1 MTGRIACIDYDRQE
15 STPLGA
21 VGVANNPGVFDRL
34 FSGAADFQRIH
45 HSCPLQGRDVK
56 MIVLQKEATA
66 TQDLSLDTIIFTFP
80 IATGQPQLS
89 ARIFTP
95 KWRPTTSI
103 QTFLSTKFLANSTA
117 NNDTESNYQSSDT
130 TGSGV
135 DNTDNADLM
144 PPPKEHIENTRKK
157 QKMNAVDKQI
167 IDILQKSLNAKEQ
180 NETGRLT
187 KEDDDKLFCLSLY
200 SELKKVPENQRL
212 TTKIELLSVIKEA
225 QKYHQSLPLQTNQH
239 QYMYS
244 TPTYSGYTT
253 ARPPPP
259 PQQWSTTPPPP
270 PSSWSPSPTG
280 SSQDSDSLDLFE

>member
-1 MTGRIACIDYDRQE
+1 MKKWKSIRDNYMRESKRQKKLP
-15 STPLGA
+15 SGSGSSKHTPY
-21 VGVANNPGVFDRL
+21 VYYRK
-34 FSGAADFQRIH
+34 
-45 HSCPLQGRDVK
+45 LQ
-56 MIVLQKEATA
+56 
-66 TQDLSLDTIIFTFP
+66 
-80 IATGQPQLS
+80 
-89 ARIFTP
+89 
-95 KWRPTTSI
+95 
-103 QTFLSTKFLANSTA
+103 FLANSTA

-144 PPPKEHIENTRKK
+144 PPPKDHIESTRKK

-167 IDILQKSLNAKEQ
+167 LDILQKSLNAKEQ

-212 TTKIELLSVIKEA
+212 TTKIQLLNVIKEA
-225 QKYHQSLPLQTNQH
+225 QNYHQSLTLQTNQH

-253 ARPPPP
+253 AKPPT
-259 PQQWSTTPPPP
+259 QQWSTTPPPP

-280 SSQDSDSLDLFE
+280 SSQDSDNLNLFE